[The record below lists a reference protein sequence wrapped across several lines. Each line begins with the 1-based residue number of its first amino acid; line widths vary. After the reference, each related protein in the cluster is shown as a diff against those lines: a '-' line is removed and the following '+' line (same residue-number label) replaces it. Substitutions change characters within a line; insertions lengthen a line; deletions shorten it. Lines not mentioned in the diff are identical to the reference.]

1 VAAPV
6 RVFGPTG
13 PEQLVNPMANNAAA
27 KTVILVFMMMLVVRD
42 GLRGFSD
49 ERVDVTAQR
58 FLET

>member
-13 PEQLVNPMANNAAA
+13 PEQLVNPTANKAAA

-42 GLRGFSD
+42 GLGGFSD

-58 FLET
+58 FFET